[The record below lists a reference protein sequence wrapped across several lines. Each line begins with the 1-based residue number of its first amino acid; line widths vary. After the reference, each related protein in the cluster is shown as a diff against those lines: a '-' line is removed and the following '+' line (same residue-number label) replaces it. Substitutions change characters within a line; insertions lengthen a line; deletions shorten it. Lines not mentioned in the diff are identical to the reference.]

1 MGDLKKMFDPKAV
14 ALIGATERE
23 GAPARVV
30 LENLTRS
37 GRTRIFPVNP
47 RREKVLSLQC
57 YPSVRV
63 FPEAPDLAVI
73 AVPAPLVP
81 EVLEQCGQAGCAG
94 AVIISTGFDGTGE
107 EGRRLERRL
116 VQIGGRYGI
125 RIVGPASFGIIRPEV
140 GLNASLLREHPQPGN
155 IALVVQS
162 GQLGNALLEWGIE
175 ARIGFSIFA
184 SLGSMVDVDFG
195 DMIDFLGDD
204 LATRSVLLNM
214 EGVVNAR
221 KLMSAARGCARSKP
235 IIVMKPGRFGE
246 SSGVRAGERDEG
258 PGDDRVYEAAL
269 KRVGVVRVG
278 EAKDLFH
285 AAQLLDSES
294 LPAGPRLAILGNAG
308 VIGIMAA
315 DALME
320 EGGSLALLASEA
332 MAELA
337 GLLPPGWN
345 EKNPVDLGADA
356 HTDRYTGA
364 MRTCLKDAG
373 VDGLLV
379 VSAALAFAPADL
391 AHAIAS
397 VAKGAKKPIIATL
410 MGGREMAEAADILRK
425 HKVPAYATPEE
436 AVKAYLEMFRYRRIL
451 DLLYETPADL
461 PVDQAPPKHHLK
473 ALIHKALKEG
483 VAALIPEQSAGFLK
497 DYGIPVGRTADA
509 GEGPPEKVDYE
520 LYLDM
525 TRDRAFGSVI
535 RFGLGG
541 MGRDIFGDCA
551 IGLPPLNQTLARRLI
566 EESKA
571 SVVLRGYGGRKPAD
585 FLKLDQ
591 ILISFS
597 NLVVDFPEIASIEI
611 DPLVVYEG
619 ETRALGAR
627 LTLDPQ
633 FGTPGHAPPH
643 LVITPY
649 PTRYIIPWRLRD
661 GTEVL
666 LRPIRPED
674 EPLQHDLFS
683 TLSEETVRERFFSV
697 IKEMTHE
704 MLVRFCNIDYDREIA
719 IVAEVR
725 KGDER
730 TIVGISRLII
740 EPGARAQFA
749 VLVHDDYQ
757 GKGLGYKL
765 IDVLIGV
772 AQEKGLEEI
781 YGVTL
786 SGNQRMLKLVRGL
799 GFAAT
804 LLPEGITG
812 VKLKLR

>member
-1 MGDLKKMFDPKAV
+1 MGDLKKMLNPKAV

-23 GAPARVV
+23 GAPGRVI

-37 GRTRIFPVNP
+37 GRTKIFPVNP
-47 RREKVLSLQC
+47 RRKEVLSLQC

-63 FPEAPDLAVI
+63 LPEPLDLAVI
-73 AVPAPLVP
+73 AVPALLVP

-94 AVIISTGFDGTGE
+94 AVILSTGFDETGE
-107 EGRRLERRL
+107 EGRRLEERL
-116 VQIGGRYGI
+116 AQIGSTYGV
-125 RIVGPASFGIIRPEV
+125 RIVGPASFGVIRPEI
-140 GLNASLLREHPQPGN
+140 GLNASLLREHPRPGN
-155 IALVVQS
+155 IALVTQS

-175 ARIGFSIFA
+175 ARIGFSMFA

-204 LATRSVLLNM
+204 FATRSVLLNM
-214 EGVVNAR
+214 EYVADAR
-221 KLMSAARGCARSKP
+221 KFMSAARGCARSKP
-235 IIVMKPGRFGE
+235 IIVMKPGRFAE
-246 SSGVRAGERDEG
+246 SGGARTWGRGEG
-258 PGDDRVYEAAL
+258 PGDDRVYEAAF

-278 EAKDLFH
+278 EVRELFD
-285 AAQLLDSES
+285 AAQVLDSEC
-294 LPAGPRLAILGNAG
+294 LPAGPHLAVLANAG

-320 EGGSLALLASEA
+320 KGGRLARLASGTV
-332 MAELA
+332 AELT
-337 GLLPPGWN
+337 GLLPLGWN
-345 EKNPVDLGADA
+345 GKNPIDLGADA
-356 HTDRYTGA
+356 DAGRYTGA
-364 MRTCLKDAG
+364 MRVCLEDPG

-379 VSAALAFAPADL
+379 ISAALETAPADL
-391 AHAIAS
+391 AREIAS
-397 VAKGAKKPIIATL
+397 VAKGARKPTIVTL
-410 MGGREMAEAADILRK
+410 MGGREVAEGADILRK

-436 AVKAYLEMFRYRRIL
+436 AVKAYMEMFRYRRIL
-451 DLLYETPADL
+451 DLLYETPAEL
-461 PVDQAPPKHHLK
+461 PIDQAPPKHHLK
-473 ALIHKALKEG
+473 TLIQKALKEG
-483 VAALIPEQSAGFLK
+483 ATVSTPEQSAHFLEN
-497 DYGIPVGRTADA
+497 YGIRAGQTPRA
-509 GEGPPEKVDYE
+509 GEGPREKVDYE
-520 LYLDM
+520 LYLSM
-525 TRDRAFGSVI
+525 TRDREFGSVI

-551 IGLPPLNQTLARRLI
+551 VGLPPLNQTLARRLI

-571 SVVLRGYGGRKPAD
+571 SVVLQGYRGRKPAD
-585 FLKLDQ
+585 LLKLDQ
-591 ILISFS
+591 VLISFS

-611 DPLVVYEG
+611 DPLVVYQG
-619 ETRALGAR
+619 ETRALGVR
-627 LTLDPQ
+627 LTLDSQ
-633 FGTPGHAPPH
+633 LGRPGHAFPH

-674 EPLQHDLFS
+674 EPLQQELFS

-730 TIVGISRLII
+730 RIVGISRLII
-740 EPGARAQFA
+740 ESGAKAQFA
-749 VLVHDDYQ
+749 VLVHDEYQ
-757 GKGLGYKL
+757 GKGLGHKL
-765 IDVLIGV
+765 IDVLIGL
-772 AQEKGLEEI
+772 AEEKGLDEI

-786 SGNQRMLKLVRGL
+786 SSNRQMLKLVRSL
-799 GFAAT
+799 GFTTA
-804 LLPEGITG
+804 LMPDGITG
-812 VKLKLR
+812 VKLKLG